1 MSRRNA
7 PRLIDPREQMMAG
20 TDDRLGIVTPGELLA
35 RIEAQDRIIAQ
46 MRDDMARR
54 LPIELPYERI
64 SYATPQILTTVNV
77 KGTATTTNVSSTS
90 GTTITNS
97 NLGPL
102 LLGIPYLVI
111 AWAFMGLTAPAAQTI
126 YACVRIEASGT
137 TVDGTQTSLTSG
149 ERDGMAIDYKVVMG
163 TGSSINIAG
172 RARVT
177 GGTGTVN
184 DCISTGIA
192 IPLGA
197 MVAR

>member
-7 PRLIDPREQMMAG
+7 PRLIDPRDQMDAG
-20 TDDRLGIVTPGELLA
+20 MRRQLGIIEPADLLA
-35 RIEAQDRIIAQ
+35 RIETLEREFAR
-46 MRDDMARR
+46 MRDEAARR

-64 SYATPQILTTVNV
+64 SYATPEILRTVNV
-77 KGTATTTNVSSTS
+77 KGAATGTNVTSTS

-111 AWAFMGLTAPAAQTI
+111 AWAHMGITAPAGQTI
-126 YACVRIEASGT
+126 YACVRIEASGS
-137 TVDGTQTSLTSG
+137 TVDGTQTTLTSG
-149 ERDGMAIDYKVVMG
+149 ERDGMAIDYKIVQG

-177 GGTGTVN
+177 GGTGVVN
-184 DCISTGIA
+184 DAISTGIA

-197 MVAR
+197 MIAR